1 MEYRI
6 YVLGKDNHFVGVHHV
21 ECGDD
26 DQALAVATQL
36 LDGADLEIWQG
47 DRRVG
52 QLKGSGEA
60 PSS

>member
-6 YVLGKDNHFVGVHHV
+6 YVLGKGNHFVDVHEV
-21 ECGDD
+21 QCGDD
-26 DQALAVATQL
+26 DQALAAARQL

-52 QLKGSGEA
+52 QLKGSGEL
-60 PSS
+60 PSL